1 MSTRETADMAI
12 RVQPVIIA
20 TAALLLGQG
29 TIASAAEGVDPYAEP
44 PPRYLR
50 QFAMEGAKIFV
61 LERFDAAGTLAART
75 VERLTS
81 DTIIDGPIERR
92 LAGWRIRLRGLS
104 PCPSDPVVYNRV
116 ELWRCAD
123 AAQDYAGAI
132 YNRRA
137 SVVLC
142 KTLILEE
149 DRDQVLS
156 ASCFLLVGGDGEP
169 LRTVNDDDSMVFLG
183 LAAIAQTSDGRSR
196 RPDLEASQAL
206 SRSMGFQNAD

>member
-1 MSTRETADMAI
+1 MLKAMQSMMVASVMLLSTS
-12 RVQPVIIA
+12 
-20 TAALLLGQG
+20 G
-29 TIASAAEGVDPYAEP
+29 TVKSAADGVDPYAEP
-44 PPRYLR
+44 SPQYLR
-50 QFAMEGAKIFV
+50 QFAVEGAKVFV
-61 LERFDAAGTLAART
+61 LERFDASGNLAART

-81 DTIIDGPIERR
+81 DVVIDGPIERR

-104 PCPSDPVVYNRV
+104 PCLADPVVYNRV
-116 ELWRCAD
+116 QVWRCAD

-149 DRDQVLS
+149 VRDQVLP
-156 ASCFLLVGGDGEP
+156 ASCFLLVGGEGEP

-183 LAAIAQTSDGRSR
+183 LAAIDQTSDGRSR
-196 RPDLEASQAL
+196 RPDLAASQAL
-206 SRSMGFQNAD
+206 SRSMGFQDAD

>member
-1 MSTRETADMAI
+1 MTI
-12 RVQPVIIA
+12 RVQPVMIGA
-20 TAALLLGQG
+20 AALLLGTG
-29 TIASAAEGVDPYAEP
+29 MTAPAADGEDPYAEP

-50 QFAMEGAKIFV
+50 QFAAEGARIFV
-61 LERFDAAGTLAART
+61 LERFDAAGNLAART
-75 VERLTS
+75 VERLTGA
-81 DTIIDGPIERR
+81 TKIGGPIERG

-104 PCPSDPVVYNRV
+104 PCPADPVVYNRV
-116 ELWRCAD
+116 QVWRCAD

-142 KTLILEE
+142 KTL
-149 DRDQVLS
+149 VLDENRGQALP

-196 RPDLEASQAL
+196 RPDLDAAQAL
-206 SRSMGFQNAD
+206 SRSMGLQNAD